1 MWGHSES
8 NEYAKCILSVLIVRI
23 IDVRGFMSFLGYI
36 TGFLGLSKL
45 TEKSRKNAAEWGFL
59 LSTLFI
65 VPLFFLHDASEL
77 VKIGMQLLWGA
88 CVSRAAFLANGGW
101 KKKNRDQ

>member
-1 MWGHSES
+1 MRVTEFVAGFSGL
-8 NEYAKCILSVLIVRI
+8 KTLSDADR
-23 IDVRGFMSFLGYI
+23 
-36 TGFLGLSKL
+36 
-45 TEKSRKNAAEWGFL
+45 KSAAEWGFL

-65 VPLFFLHDASEL
+65 VPLFFLPDASEL

-101 KKKNRDQ
+101 KKKKHGSE

>member
-1 MWGHSES
+1 MWMFVKEMSMKRMILLVAGFFGLKELSTSE
-8 NEYAKCILSVLIVRI
+8 R
-23 IDVRGFMSFLGYI
+23 
-36 TGFLGLSKL
+36 
-45 TEKSRKNAAEWGFL
+45 KSAAEWGFL

-65 VPLFFLHDASEL
+65 VPLFFMHEASEL

-101 KKKNRDQ
+101 KKKNPDQ

>member
-1 MWGHSES
+1 MRVTEFVAGFSGL
-8 NEYAKCILSVLIVRI
+8 KTLSDADR
-23 IDVRGFMSFLGYI
+23 
-36 TGFLGLSKL
+36 
-45 TEKSRKNAAEWGFL
+45 KSAAEWGVL

-65 VPLFFLHDASEL
+65 VPLFFLPDASEL

-101 KKKNRDQ
+101 KKKRHGSE

>member
-1 MWGHSES
+1 MRITEFVAGFSGL
-8 NEYAKCILSVLIVRI
+8 KTLSDADR
-23 IDVRGFMSFLGYI
+23 
-36 TGFLGLSKL
+36 
-45 TEKSRKNAAEWGFL
+45 KSAAEWGFL

-65 VPLFFLHDASEL
+65 VPLFFLPDASEL

-101 KKKNRDQ
+101 KKKRHGSE

>member
-1 MWGHSES
+1 MRVSDFI
-8 NEYAKCILSVLIVRI
+8 A
-23 IDVRGFMSFLGYI
+23 
-36 TGFLGLSKL
+36 GFLGVKKL
-45 TEKSRKNAAEWGFL
+45 RNADQKSAAEWGFL

-77 VKIGMQLLWGA
+77 IKIGMQLLWGA

>member
-1 MWGHSES
+1 MFF
-8 NEYAKCILSVLIVRI
+8 
-23 IDVRGFMSFLGYI
+23 DMTVRGAMKKIIQIIS
-36 TGFLGLSKL
+36 GFFGLSKL
-45 TEKSRKNAAEWGFL
+45 NAPERKSAAEWGFL

-65 VPLFFLHDASEL
+65 VPLFFMHDASEL

-101 KKKNRDQ
+101 KKKNPDQ

>member
-1 MWGHSES
+1 M
-8 NEYAKCILSVLIVRI
+8 LS
-23 IDVRGFMSFLGYI
+23 
-36 TGFLGLSKL
+36 GFLGFKPMSSLSDRDR
-45 TEKSRKNAAEWGFL
+45 KSAAEWGFL

-65 VPLFFLHDASEL
+65 VPLFFMHEASEL

-101 KKKNRDQ
+101 KKKNSG

>member
-1 MWGHSES
+1 LKRALMLVSG
-8 NEYAKCILSVLIVRI
+8 YLGI
-23 IDVRGFMSFLGYI
+23 I
-36 TGFLGLSKL
+36 KL
-45 TEKSRKNAAEWGFL
+45 TGKDRKSAAEWGFL

-65 VPLFFLHDASEL
+65 VPLFFMHDASEL

-101 KKKNRDQ
+101 KKKNSG

>member
-1 MWGHSES
+1 ML
-8 NEYAKCILSVLIVRI
+8 LS
-23 IDVRGFMSFLGYI
+23 
-36 TGFLGLSKL
+36 GFLGFKPMSSLSNKDR
-45 TEKSRKNAAEWGFL
+45 KSAAEWGFL

-65 VPLFFLHDASEL
+65 VPLFFMHDASEL

-101 KKKNRDQ
+101 KKKNPDQ

>member
-1 MWGHSES
+1 M
-8 NEYAKCILSVLIVRI
+8 KIRPLLS
-23 IDVRGFMSFLGYI
+23 GFF
-36 TGFLGLSKL
+36 GFSKL
-45 TEKSRKNAAEWGFL
+45 SAPERKSAAEWGFL

-65 VPLFFLHDASEL
+65 VPLFFMHDASEL

>member
-1 MWGHSES
+1 MRITEFLAGFSGL
-8 NEYAKCILSVLIVRI
+8 KTLSDADR
-23 IDVRGFMSFLGYI
+23 
-36 TGFLGLSKL
+36 
-45 TEKSRKNAAEWGFL
+45 KSAAEWGFL

>member
-1 MWGHSES
+1 MHAIDFIAGFSGLKKLS
-8 NEYAKCILSVLIVRI
+8 NSDR
-23 IDVRGFMSFLGYI
+23 
-36 TGFLGLSKL
+36 
-45 TEKSRKNAAEWGFL
+45 KSAAEWGFL

-65 VPLFFLHDASEL
+65 VPLFFMHDASEL

-101 KKKNRDQ
+101 KKKNPDQ

>member
-1 MWGHSES
+1 MLVSG
-8 NEYAKCILSVLIVRI
+8 YLGI
-23 IDVRGFMSFLGYI
+23 I
-36 TGFLGLSKL
+36 KL
-45 TEKSRKNAAEWGFL
+45 TGKDRKSAAEWGFL

-65 VPLFFLHDASEL
+65 VPLFFMHDASEL

-101 KKKNRDQ
+101 KKKNSG

>member
-1 MWGHSES
+1 MCEDL
-8 NEYAKCILSVLIVRI
+8 CL
-23 IDVRGFMSFLGYI
+23 FLGYI

-77 VKIGMQLLWGA
+77 VKIGMQLLWGGLRFA
-88 CVSRAAFLANGGW
+88 RSLSGQRRLEE
-101 KKKNRDQ
+101 KKQRSIDT

>member
-1 MWGHSES
+1 MVKIEK
-8 NEYAKCILSVLIVRI
+8 ALLS
-23 IDVRGFMSFLGYI
+23 G
-36 TGFLGLSKL
+36 
-45 TEKSRKNAAEWGFL
+45 GFL

-65 VPLFFLHDASEL
+65 VPLFFMHEASEL

-101 KKKNRDQ
+101 KKKNPDQ

>member
-1 MWGHSES
+1 MRVTEFVAGFSGL
-8 NEYAKCILSVLIVRI
+8 KTLSDEDR
-23 IDVRGFMSFLGYI
+23 
-36 TGFLGLSKL
+36 
-45 TEKSRKNAAEWGFL
+45 KSAAEWGFL

-65 VPLFFLHDASEL
+65 VPLFFLPDASEL

-101 KKKNRDQ
+101 KKKKHGSE